1 MPLGLTP
8 QLYKAPVAAPASRAI
23 LPGEVGSILTTRGAV
38 AAVTLT
44 LPAIATV
51 PAGWNIKVYNAV
63 GQNLIVN
70 AAAGTIMTFNN
81 AAASSVAFSTAG
93 QLIGGSFEIISDGT
107 SYLVR
112 PAGSNTVTVA

>member
-1 MPLGLTP
+1 
-8 QLYKAPVAAPASRAI
+8 
-23 LPGEVGSILTTRGAV
+23 
-38 AAVTLT
+38 VTLT
-44 LPAIATV
+44 LPPVASV
-51 PAGWNIKVYNAV
+51 PAGWNIKIVNVA

-70 AAAGTIMTFNN
+70 AAAGTIVTFNN
-81 AAASSVAFSTAG
+81 AAATSVAFQTAG